1 MHLIPRQAATDPV
14 TGRSGTGKANGKLG
28 DIIVVSTGHTLHQP
42 SSDCSSDRSAV
53 AETNRHAVGKLIGR
67 GRHVLSFPTPQR
79 STVDPFRRAS
89 QPTMSI
95 NFMPHPKRHATT
107 LCKQRIDKVFM

>member
-67 GRHVLSFPTPQR
+67 GGTSYHFHISNAPTFYRRSF
-79 STVDPFRRAS
+79 S
-89 QPTMSI
+89 
-95 NFMPHPKRHATT
+95 
-107 LCKQRIDKVFM
+107 